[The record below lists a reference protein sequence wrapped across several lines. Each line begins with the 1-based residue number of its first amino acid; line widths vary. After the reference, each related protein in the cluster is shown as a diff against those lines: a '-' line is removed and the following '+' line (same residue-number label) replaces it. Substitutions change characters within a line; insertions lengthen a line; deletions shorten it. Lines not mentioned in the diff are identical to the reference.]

1 MRLSF
6 QSSDLNKRVQT
17 PYTPPILNAV
27 QIKFNVQV
35 NFPSADYTGVGQ
47 ASRFPSSNGA
57 HKGQK
62 HILRLGVLPERFMIS
77 FLSLLALAILL
88 LEVQREFK
96 PKRSERKSP
105 IPNWLRKRIE
115 K

>member
-27 QIKFNVQV
+27 QINS

-47 ASRFPSSNGA
+47 ASRFQSSNGA